1 MKKTKR
7 NIEQITE
14 DVLSYKEIIA
24 ESSIEVGELL
34 LEAKAVLKHGEWLK
48 WLAEKVDYGQRTAE
62 EYMLLG
68 KVYGGKSRTFAN
80 LGKSKLLTLTRLSDD
95 ERETFMQQN
104 DVKNMSCRNIEKKV
118 EEFKQNSGILK
129 VEDAEPSTLDEVQNN
144 NVDENNLVELKGSK
158 GQSTNQIKEY
168 IARLES
174 EIKSLKEENQKLKS
188 APATVREVD
197 KTDYELVNRLRDEV
211 DKLTKKL
218 DEAIRMKNLYMESAE
233 IRKKD
238 AEEYKQLKNEIDF
251 LVKERS
257 NIGRQIESATELA
270 SLTVKLQHMLE
281 EDLAPIKYKRCMEE
295 LDRGTVAMENLMTV
309 VVLVESWT
317 NEMRQYLPATIV
329 DSEVIEVE
337 EQQIIDFPVAM

>member
-1 MKKTKR
+1 MLQKCLT
-7 NIEQITE
+7 TT
-14 DVLSYKEIIA
+14 EIIA

-118 EEFKQNSGILK
+118 EEFKQNRGILK

-144 NVDENNLVELKGSK
+144 NVDENNSVELKGSK
-158 GQSTNQIKEY
+158 GRSTNQIKEY
-168 IARLES
+168 IAHLES
-174 EIKSLKEENQKLKS
+174 ENKSLKEENDKLKH
-188 APATVREVD
+188 APVAVREVD
-197 KTDYELVNRLRDEV
+197 KTDYELVNSLRNEV

-218 DEAIRMKNLYMESAE
+218 DEAIRMKNLYMENAE

-270 SLTVKLQHMLE
+270 GLTVKLQHVLE
-281 EDLAPIKYKRCMEE
+281 DDLAPIKFKRCMEE
-295 LDRGTVAMENLMTV
+295 LDRSAVAMENLMTV
-309 VVLVESWT
+309 VVLIESWT